1 MPPEGIDSLNADSLK
16 SLVLSLLAKIDDLS
30 DQNKKLLEQNNSLQ
44 ARIDELLKQI
54 SGLLARI
61 AELEARSDK
70 PPKTPTNSSLPP
82 SSGQKA
88 NVADASGRKKG
99 RKGRPGVARELCPN
113 PDVTRDIYAESC
125 DCGANLPPTGQVL
138 AHAYDHVELPQI
150 KPITT
155 RINLHR
161 ADCSCCGKSVTA
173 DAPADM
179 PPGSPFGPGIVAL
192 VTYLHGCQMVS
203 YARLAEM
210 LDGLFGLKIS
220 EGAIANML
228 ARAAEPF
235 AECAEA
241 IHETVR
247 NSPVIASDETSARVK
262 GKTYWQWVFGAATA
276 VAHVITPT
284 RGKIVPIQFLNG
296 ARPKV
301 WLSDRLPAQCNHADA
316 HQVCLAHLIRDAQY
330 AIDAGDT
337 VFAPPFKEFLQRAC
351 EIGGRRPDLADST
364 IKAHA
369 RKLERELDRL
379 LELEPTNAEGRHLRD
394 AIIVD
399 ARDKLLV
406 FMRRRDVEP
415 TNNGS
420 ERKLRPSVI
429 FRKVTNGFRSE
440 WGAKVYADICSIV
453 STGRLN
459 GRSPLAAIRDALTG
473 RLKPATS

>member
-1 MPPEGIDSLNADSLK
+1 MLPEGIDSLNADSLK
-16 SLVLSLLAKIDDLS
+16 SLVLSLLARIDELS
-30 DQNKKLLEQNNSLQ
+30 EQNKKLLEQ
-44 ARIDELLKQI
+44 I
-54 SGLLARI
+54 SELLARI
-61 AELEARSDK
+61 AELEARSGK

-88 NVADASGRKKG
+88 NVANAPKTNKN

-113 PDVTRDIYAESC
+113 PDVTRDIFAERC
-125 DCGANLPPTGQVL
+125 DCGTKLDPAGQVL
-138 AHAYDHVELPQI
+138 AHAYDHVEIPPI
-150 KPITT
+150 KPNTT
-155 RINLHR
+155 RINVHR
-161 ADCSCCGKSVTA
+161 GDCPCCGKTVTA
-173 DAPADM
+173 KPPADM

-210 LDGLFGLKIS
+210 LEGLFGLKIS

-241 IHETVR
+241 IRETVR

-262 GKTYWQWVFGAATA
+262 GKTHWQWVFSAATA
-276 VAHVITPT
+276 VAHVIAPT

>member
-1 MPPEGIDSLNADSLK
+1 LY
-16 SLVLSLLAKIDDLS
+16 
-30 DQNKKLLEQNNSLQ
+30 
-44 ARIDELLKQI
+44 
-54 SGLLARI
+54 
-61 AELEARSDK
+61 
-70 PPKTPTNSSLPP
+70 
-82 SSGQKA
+82 
-88 NVADASGRKKG
+88 KG
-99 RKGRPGVARELCPN
+99 
-113 PDVTRDIYAESC
+113 
-125 DCGANLPPTGQVL
+125 DCA
-138 AHAYDHVELPQI
+138 
-150 KPITT
+150 
-155 RINLHR
+155 
-161 ADCSCCGKSVTA
+161 CCGKTVTA
-173 DAPADM
+173 EPPADM

-210 LDGLFGLKIS
+210 LEGLFGLKIS

-228 ARAAEPF
+228 ARAAKPF
-235 AECAEA
+235 AECAQT

-262 GKTYWQWVFGAATA
+262 GKTHWQWVFGAATA
-276 VAHVITPT
+276 VAHVIAPT

-296 ARPKV
+296 MRPAV
-301 WLSDRLPAQCNHADA
+301 WLSDRLAAQCNHADE

-351 EIGGRRPDLADST
+351 EIGGRRPDLAEST
-364 IKAHA
+364 MKAYA

-406 FMRRRDVEP
+406 FMRHRDVEP

-420 ERKLRPSVI
+420 EQKLRPSVI
-429 FRKVTNGFRSE
+429 FRKVTNCFRSE
-440 WGAKVYADICSIV
+440 WGAKLYADLCSIV
-453 STGRLN
+453 STGRLH

-473 RLKPATS
+473 RIQPAAS